1 MNANKLAESLE
12 NKDRLWAVNEN
23 LMIKTCAM
31 LRQQQTEIEALKTQ
45 LSYLESKVYGGS
57 TK

>member
-1 MNANKLAESLE
+1 MSKLADDLE
-12 NKDRLWAVNEN
+12 KAFMTNTSQYFVMPAVA
-23 LMIKTCAM
+23 K
-31 LRQQQTEIEALKTQ
+31 LREQELQIEALKTQ